1 MAKSNYKKEE
11 TDMHISR
18 KYTVMNP
25 LWESRVCPV
34 GYQLNSVREVTIFAP
49 YKIMTP
55 FAQNKKNEEIQT
67 LSMTMIYWSDLVQRK
82 GE

>member
-34 GYQLNSVREVTIFAP
+34 GYQLNSVREMTIFAP

-55 FAQNKKNEEIQT
+55 FA
-67 LSMTMIYWSDLVQRK
+67 
-82 GE
+82 